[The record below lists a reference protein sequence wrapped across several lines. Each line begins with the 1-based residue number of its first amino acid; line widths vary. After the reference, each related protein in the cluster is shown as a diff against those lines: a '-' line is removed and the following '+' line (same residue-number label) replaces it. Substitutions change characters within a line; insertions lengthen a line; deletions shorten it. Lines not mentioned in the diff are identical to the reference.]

1 MVCVL
6 GFIIISIYSLCYG
19 ALYGVFLS
27 CFYSIGSI
35 PDILQLYG
43 LEHGKAQKYLAG
55 IRGLSLLLSVSF
67 QQALGYLVYALI
79 CETSTFHRFAYYT
92 DEGYEM
98 FDLKLYPGIEAFN
111 YIKEWFAFISII
123 TAIPFIV
130 LFIMRTWRYFCIKF

>member
-43 LEHGKAQKYLAG
+43 LELGKAQNALNWNKRLVIAVICLISTSIRLFGICPYL
-55 IRGLSLLLSVSF
+55 
-67 QQALGYLVYALI
+67 
-79 CETSTFHRFAYYT
+79 
-92 DEGYEM
+92 
-98 FDLKLYPGIEAFN
+98 
-111 YIKEWFAFISII
+111 
-123 TAIPFIV
+123 
-130 LFIMRTWRYFCIKF
+130 